1 MIIGLLIT
9 IIILILIFIVE
20 NFSTFRY
27 VYTTRH
33 INRYFYETNFMN
45 ELIESIERR
54 TNLEWLTPI
63 AEKRSIEEMEME
75 IEKFKKTCNAL
86 FLDKTVVN
94 MYTYKYKTEI
104 SNAFSRTLKSLA

>member
-9 IIILILIFIVE
+9 ILILVLIFVVE

-27 VYTTRH
+27 VYTTKH

-54 TNLEWLTPI
+54 NSLEWLTPV
-63 AEKRSIEEMEME
+63 AEKHSIEEMEME
-75 IEKFKKTCNAL
+75 IDKFKKTCNGL
-86 FLDKTVVN
+86 FLDKTVIN
-94 MYTYKYKTEI
+94 MYTHKYKTEI
-104 SNAFSRTLKSLA
+104 SNAFSRKLKSLA